1 MSANKGDFTSM
12 KKTVR
17 FFFLFACVFAL
28 IGILSGV
35 QAKAEKPQGIQLCC
49 DAEWEYVGK

>member
-1 MSANKGDFTSM
+1 M